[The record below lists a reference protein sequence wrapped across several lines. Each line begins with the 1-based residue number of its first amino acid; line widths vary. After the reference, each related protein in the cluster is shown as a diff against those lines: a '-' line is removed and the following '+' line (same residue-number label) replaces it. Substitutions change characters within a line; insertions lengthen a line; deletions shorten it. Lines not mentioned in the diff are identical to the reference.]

1 MVAPCVIVWLQCF
14 LVTSQSVFALGNYT
28 HFALPILK
36 TLCPILNVP
45 NQNPVGV
52 CRRTLGLALRDMGCT
67 VTPLGHTSGRLESGL
82 KPDFTIA
89 QVVHESQLK
98 RSNKPLVQDLS
109 KVPRGRLRQT
119 KSYTLPHKK
128 RKTVAFRSH
137 SVATNLSAEKGSK
150 ASLCLGGSPKRNR
163 KPVSAFT
170 GQCMR
175 CKVHSARRCSSRRV
189 HF

>member
-1 MVAPCVIVWLQCF
+1 MRLR
-14 LVTSQSVFALGNYT
+14 
-28 HFALPILK
+28 
-36 TLCPILNVP
+36 P
-45 NQNPVGV
+45 NRNPVGV
-52 CRRTLGLALRDMGCT
+52 CRRTLGLALRDMDCT
-67 VTPLGHTSGRLESGL
+67 VTPLGHTSGRLDSGL

-89 QVVHESQLK
+89 QVVHELQLK
-98 RSNKPLVQDLS
+98 KSNKSLVPDLS

-119 KSYTLPHKK
+119 KSHTLPHKK

-150 ASLCLGGSPKRNR
+150 ASLCPEGSPKRKW